1 MEVLYRDEALVVVSK
16 PSGILVHR
24 TAMSRDQ
31 VFLLQQVRDQ
41 INQILYPIHRLDR
54 PTSGALVFGLSGDDA
69 RLVHDDLKEP
79 TSLKEYLVLVRGET
93 PERWVSERPVK
104 GKEAR
109 TEFERVATFSRCSLV
124 EARLQTGRR
133 HQVRKQLAHA
143 AHQVLGDTSYGKGKI
158 NRFFRETYQLPRLFL
173 HAHRLRFTHPRSGE
187 PLEIQAP
194 LAPDLRAFLRR
205 LPDVPR
211 ELLQER
217 YGYDLT
223 AGLA

>member
-1 MEVLYRDEALVVVSK
+1 
-16 PSGILVHR
+16 
-24 TAMSRDQ
+24 MSRDR

-41 INQILYPIHRLDR
+41 VNEILYPVHRLDR

-69 RLVHDDLKEP
+69 RRIHDNLKEP

-104 GKEAR
+104 GKDAR
-109 TEFERVATFSRCSLV
+109 TEFERVATFSRCSLL
-124 EARLQTGRR
+124 EARLQSGRR

-173 HAHRLRFTHPRSGE
+173 HAHRLHFSHPRSGE
-187 PLEIQAP
+187 PVEILAP

-205 LPDVPR
+205 LPDVPYAA
-211 ELLQER
+211 LAER
-217 YGYDLT
+217 YGYDLR
-223 AGLA
+223 AVES